1 MKHLSKILIRI
12 PEEQHRALKEHAAR
26 SKRSLNAACVLALE
40 ASLAR
45 ESFPPSAH
53 RERGPGDPVPLDAI
67 LAEFEPDLAG
77 IMLFGS
83 VARGSAGEHSDID
96 LLLVLYPSGNLNR
109 DLYHRWDSFAKRTGI
124 SNRLSP
130 HFCRLAESCESVGI
144 LWFEVALEGIVLW
157 EREWMVSRVLAR
169 LRHFMLEN
177 NIHRRLSYG
186 VPYWVK
192 GNAKH
197 QTGRRPSQEGGT
209 AAQSS

>member
-1 MKHLSKILIRI
+1 MKRVSKILIRI

-53 RERGPGDPVPLDAI
+53 RERDPGDPVPVDTI
-67 LAEFEPDLAG
+67 LAEFEPDLVG
-77 IMLFGS
+77 IVLFGS
-83 VARGSAGEHSDID
+83 VARGSAGEGSDID
-96 LLLVLYPSGNLNR
+96 LLLVLHPSGSLNR
-109 DLYHRWDSFAKRTGI
+109 DLYHRWDTFARRTGI
-124 SNRLSP
+124 SKRLSP
-130 HFCRLAESCESVGI
+130 HFCRLAESCESTGS

-157 EREWMVSRVLAR
+157 EREWTVSRFLAR
-169 LRHFMLEN
+169 MRHYMLEN
-177 NIHRRLSYG
+177 NVRRKLSYG

-192 GNAKH
+192 GNAEQ
-197 QTGRRPSQEGGT
+197 QTGRRLSQEGGT